1 MQRWEG
7 YRRFTIGGSVTDR
20 DVYEAVRAPLMRFAA
35 SLVGRDEA
43 ADLVSEVVV
52 AVMQRRAL
60 SSLENPKAYLMQAV
74 LNRAKS
80 RGRRLDRERRAV
92 ARLGA
97 LSRPPDQFEA
107 SDPDVVRTVVSL
119 PPQQR
124 AAVFLV
130 YWEDLSPSEAAEL
143 LGVRPGTLRRYL
155 YLAREKLRRHLDE

>member
-1 MQRWEG
+1 M
-7 YRRFTIGGSVTDR
+7 TDR
-20 DVYEAVRAPLMRFAA
+20 DIYEEVRDPLMRFAA
-35 SLVGRDEA
+35 SLVGPDEA

-52 AVMQRRAL
+52 ASMQRRTL

-74 LNRAKS
+74 LNRAQS

-92 ARLGA
+92 DRLGGQ
-97 LSRPPDQFEA
+97 SRPSDQDEA
-107 SDPDVVRTVVSL
+107 SDPDVVRTVVGL

-155 YLAREKLRRHLDE
+155 HLAREKLRRHLDE